1 MTSDDSSLYSNRQLV
16 LKIGPARFLAGLVY
30 FSSNE
35 AMYPILARLEAF
47 FVYSFTAVFA
57 VGLIIGSIMTYRQ
70 NRRQMLAGWQDGGL
84 VALFCGWVGGRLSF
98 VLLNWDI
105 FATRPSDIW
114 QLWRGGLTAYGSL
127 FGGLLGLAI
136 WCWRGKRP
144 FLSYAAL
151 FSPAL
156 WLLIVTGWAACWAEG
171 CAYGAT
177 TTLGPLAAN
186 LPDTFGIF
194 AVRYQTQLLGICLNL
209 LALIL
214 VLLWQKRGSNG
225 RLFPLTLL
233 LANLIHFALTFLRG
247 DAAPVL
253 AGWRLDSWLALFFAI
268 VGLILLQY
276 GRLQNGLYKNLPE

>member
-1 MTSDDSSLYSNRQLV
+1 
-16 LKIGPARFLAGLVY
+16 
-30 FSSNE
+30 
-35 AMYPILARLEAF
+35 MYPILARLEAF

-70 NRRQMLAGWQDGGL
+70 NRRQGLAGWQDGGL

-114 QLWRGGLTAYGSL
+114 QLWQGGLTAYGSL

-151 FSPAL
+151 FSPAF

-209 LALIL
+209 LALII

-276 GRLQNGLYKNLPE
+276 GRLQNGLYRNLQE